1 LTLLKGSKRELLQ
14 ALRKASRPTLLVTGT
29 PHYLEGLSEEELEE
43 VYLYV
48 VKNPLSLN
56 LYDLNLKVKEVVF
69 DASPFIEAQ
78 GHLRAQLDWLKG
90 YLKATGAK
98 LTLFCPPRY
107 DPRLKREVAAIR
119 WLEDEP

>member
-1 LTLLKGSKRELLQ
+1 MKGSKRALLQ

-29 PHYLEGLSEEELEE
+29 PHYVEGLSEEELEE

-48 VKNPLSLN
+48 VKNPLNFNPYSLN
-56 LYDLNLKVKEVVF
+56 LKEVREVVF

-107 DPRLKREVAAIR
+107 DPRLKREVAAVR
-119 WLEDEP
+119 WLEDGY